1 MKFYSS
7 YNPDAPQLT
16 NTWGDFNKIIN
27 YIVDGLPAQN
37 IISVEMNEPFKV
49 IVTLDSPA
57 KCSKNETFKIENC
70 SNLNYNR
77 DYIVSSYSGNQ
88 VFLYNLALTEILPA
102 STNGTLK
109 LVTPGWTRKFGG
121 ISDSRTVIKNAYGM
135 EYRFDDRDFGPLVT
149 PQVTTDSWMKV
160 CRVSMS
166 SNYTSLDSTDSPI
179 FPYESARPEQT
190 FSASGKYLP
199 NCLIIYNKNPSTRAN
214 YVTDSITSNSSAAYN
229 TRGPMN
235 WSIYANE
242 NFIYF
247 CLKQNYSNVRIY
259 HFIGNIEND
268 SFMQTW
274 YLNNTYDVVD
284 NANSFLTHAVVADV
298 FYIQTLCNNFYTNYS
313 NTSYAF
319 SYNAL
324 NESFITLQSQKSL
337 FQFQDKVSSSL
348 TSSNININGIQLFS
362 PVALFYQ
369 SQVYAILP
377 DLLYCFNAYRPTE
390 ENIVKIG
397 DGFYS
402 PIYIQNKL
410 SGSPT
415 DDNGISNGFGYI
427 KLDIPGE

>member
-7 YNPDAPQLT
+7 YNSGAPQLT

-37 IISVEMNEPFKV
+37 ITSVEMNEPFKV

-57 KCSKNETFKIENC
+57 KCAKNETFKIENC
-70 SNLNYNR
+70 DNLNYNK

-102 STNGTLK
+102 STNGILK

-121 ISDSRTVIKNAYGM
+121 VSDSRTVIKNAYGM

-199 NCLIIYNKNPSTRAN
+199 NCLIVYNKNPSS
-214 YVTDSITSNSSAAYN
+214 YISDGSDYITSNSTSAQY

-274 YLNNTYDVVD
+274 YINNTYDFVGSTTVAFPTLV
-284 NANSFLTHAVVADV
+284 ANGNY
-298 FYIQTLCNNFYTNYS
+298 FYMQTLCNNFYTN
-313 NTSYAF
+313 
-319 SYNAL
+319 NAL
-324 NESFITLQSQKSL
+324 NASFITLQSQKSL
-337 FQFQDKVSSSL
+337 VQFQDKVSSSL
-348 TSSNININGIQLFS
+348 TLSNINGIQLFS

-377 DLLYCFNAYRPTE
+377 DLLYCFNAYSPTE
-390 ENIVKIG
+390 ENIVKIE

-402 PIYIQNKL
+402 PIYIQNVTT
-410 SGSPT
+410 SDPT
-415 DDNGISNGFGYI
+415 INNAVSNGFGYI

>member
-7 YNPDAPQLT
+7 YNPSAPQLT

-27 YIVDGLPAQN
+27 YIVDGLPAKN
-37 IISVEMNEPFKV
+37 ITSVEMNEPFKV

-149 PQVTTDSWMKV
+149 PQVTTNSWMKV
-160 CRVSMS
+160 CRVSMA
-166 SNYTSLDSTDSPI
+166 SNYISLDSTDSPI

-274 YLNNTYDVVD
+274 YLNNTYDAD
-284 NANSFLTHAVVADV
+284 NSSTSFQTLVGTSEM

-337 FQFQDKVSSSL
+337 VQFQDKVSSSL
-348 TSSNININGIQLFS
+348 TSSNINGIHLFS

-390 ENIVKIG
+390 ENIVKIE

-402 PIYIQNKL
+402 PIYIQNNA
-410 SGSPT
+410 T
-415 DDNGISNGFGYI
+415 NDAVSNGFGYI

>member
-27 YIVDGLPAQN
+27 YIVDGLPDQT
-37 IISVEMNEPFKV
+37 ITSVEMNEPFKV

-70 SNLNYNR
+70 DNLNYNR

-121 ISDSRTVIKNAYGM
+121 VSDSRTVIKNAYGM

-149 PQVTTDSWMKV
+149 PQATTNSWMKV

-166 SNYTSLDSTDSPI
+166 SNYTSLDSADSPI

-199 NCLIIYNKNPSTRAN
+199 NCLIIYNKNPSYTSAE
-214 YVTDSITSNSSAAYN
+214 VDCITSNSAAAQY

-284 NANSFLTHAVVADV
+284 TTTSFPTHVDYSNY

-313 NTSYAF
+313 STSYAF

-324 NESFITLQSQKSL
+324 NKSFITLQSQKSL
-337 FQFQDKVSSSL
+337 FQFGNKVSSSL

-369 SQVYAILP
+369 DQVYAILP

-390 ENIVKIG
+390 ENIVKIE

-402 PIYIQNKL
+402 PIYIRNATTA
-410 SGSPT
+410 SPT
-415 DDNGISNGFGYI
+415 SDNDISNGFGYI

>member
-7 YNPDAPQLT
+7 YNSGAPQLT

-27 YIVDGLPAQN
+27 YIVDGLPDQT
-37 IISVEMNEPFKV
+37 ITSVEMNEPFKV

-57 KCSKNETFKIENC
+57 KCAKNETFKIENC
-70 SNLNYNR
+70 DNLNYNR

-102 STNGTLK
+102 STNGILK

-121 ISDSRTVIKNAYGM
+121 VSDSRTVIKNTYGM

-149 PQVTTDSWMKV
+149 PQVTTNSWMKV
-160 CRVSMS
+160 CRVSMA
-166 SNYTSLDSTDSPI
+166 SNYISLDSTDSPI

-199 NCLIIYNKNPSTRAN
+199 NCFIIYNKNPSSHMN
-214 YVTDSITSNSSAAYN
+214 DGTDFITSNSAASPYI
-229 TRGPMN
+229 RGPMN

-274 YLNNTYDVVD
+274 YINNTYDFAGSTTAAFPTLV
-284 NANSFLTHAVVADV
+284 ANGNY
-298 FYIQTLCNNFYTNYS
+298 FYMQTLCNNFYTNYS

-348 TSSNININGIQLFS
+348 TSSTSDINGIQLFS

-369 SQVYAILP
+369 NQVYAILP

-390 ENIVKIG
+390 ENIVKIE

-402 PIYIQNKL
+402 PIYIQNKMW
-410 SGSPT
+410 
-415 DDNGISNGFGYI
+415 DDGVSNGFGYI

>member
-7 YNPDAPQLT
+7 YNPSAPQLT

-37 IISVEMNEPFKV
+37 ITSVEMNEPFKV
-49 IVTLDSPA
+49 IVTLDSPT
-57 KCSKNETFKIENC
+57 KCAKNETFKIENC
-70 SNLNYNR
+70 GNVNYNR

-149 PQVTTDSWMKV
+149 PQDATDSWMKV

-166 SNYTSLDSTDSPI
+166 SNYTSLDYTDSPI

-199 NCLIIYNKNPSTRAN
+199 NCLIIYNKDPSGYN
-214 YVTDSITSNSSAAYN
+214 HDGSDSITSDSTYAQH

-274 YLNNTYDVVD
+274 YLNNTYDDVNSASTSSFPTHVLY
-284 NANSFLTHAVVADV
+284 ANY

-313 NTSYAF
+313 STSYAF

-362 PVALFYQ
+362 PVALFF
-369 SQVYAILP
+369 S
-377 DLLYCFNAYRPTE
+377 
-390 ENIVKIG
+390 
-397 DGFYS
+397 
-402 PIYIQNKL
+402 
-410 SGSPT
+410 
-415 DDNGISNGFGYI
+415 SNFKAKSDRVLI
-427 KLDIPGE
+427 